1 MEVGD
6 NSLILERKAMKLWPA
21 MALLLLMW
29 TGLLH
34 AAGPTEESGVIS
46 ENTTW
51 KLNNSPYI
59 IKGSV
64 NVSSGATL
72 TIEAGVTVKFDGDYN
87 LVIDGTLVAQGTAD
101 KLITFTSNQT
111 IKSAGNW
118 GQIQFRDTSVD
129 NNCLIQHA
137 VIKYGTTGVNCSKA
151 SPTIANSTIRHH
163 KYSGIQASGEN
174 QSNGPSGCVVANA

>member
-1 MEVGD
+1 MMEVGD

-111 IKSAGNW
+111 VNW
-118 GQIQFRDTSVD
+118 GQIQFRGTSVD

-137 VIKYGTTGVNCSKA
+137 IIKYGTTGVNYSKT